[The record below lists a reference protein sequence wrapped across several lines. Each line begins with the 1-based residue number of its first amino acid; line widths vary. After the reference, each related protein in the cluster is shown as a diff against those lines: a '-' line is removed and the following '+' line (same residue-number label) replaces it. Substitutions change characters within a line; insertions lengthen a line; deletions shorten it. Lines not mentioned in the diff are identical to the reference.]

1 MRVTLA
7 DIAKACDT
15 SLSTVSR
22 ALSDPDRVNPQTR
35 ERIQR
40 VAREMGYMTNPIARA
55 LALGRTGVIGLIVP
69 DIANPFFPPIIKAV
83 QARAGRKNTAVLLA
97 DTDEHASD
105 ELERAAVLSKQVDG
119 LILVSPRTAEERLA
133 EFIELSPVV
142 FVNRQVEGA
151 QSVIIDNSDGI
162 TQAVQHLTALGH
174 RRICYLNGPRRSWSN
189 ERRRIALQEACT
201 QYGVELVEFGP
212 FEPQVQAGVRA
223 ADLVQTSGTT
233 AVIAYDDLI
242 ALGLMAR
249 LAEHR
254 LQVGRDVSVIG
265 IDDSPMSDVAYP
277 TLTSIHVPGAE
288 AGTVAVDLL
297 LEQLDDADREQPTL
311 VQLETRLIIRGS
323 TGPAPAAR

>member
-1 MRVTLA
+1 
-7 DIAKACDT
+7 
-15 SLSTVSR
+15 
-22 ALSDPDRVNPQTR
+22 
-35 ERIQR
+35 
-40 VAREMGYMTNPIARA
+40 MGYMTNPIARA
-55 LALGRTGVIGLIVP
+55 LAVGRTGLIGLIVP

-142 FVNRQVEGA
+142 FVNRRVEGA
-151 QSVIIDNSDGI
+151 PSVIIDNSDGI

-174 RRICYLNGPRRSWSN
+174 RQICYLNGPRRSWSN
-189 ERRRIALQEACT
+189 ERRRIALQEACA

-297 LEQLDDADREQPTL
+297 LEQLDDAGREQPLL

>member
-1 MRVTLA
+1 VRVTLA

-55 LALGRTGVIGLIVP
+55 LAVGRTGVIGLIVP

-119 LILVSPRTAEERLA
+119 LILVSPRTAENRLA

-142 FVNRQVEGA
+142 FVNRRVEGA
-151 QSVIIDNSDGI
+151 PSVIIDNSDGI

-189 ERRRIALQEACT
+189 ERRRAALQEACE

-249 LAEHR
+249 LAEHH

-297 LEQLDDADREQPTL
+297 LEQLDDADRDQPAA

>member
-1 MRVTLA
+1 VRVTLA

-35 ERIQR
+35 DRIQR

-55 LALGRTGVIGLIVP
+55 LAVGRTGLIGLIVP

-119 LILVSPRTAEERLA
+119 LILVSPRTAEQRLA

-142 FVNRQVEGA
+142 FVNRRVEGA
-151 QSVIIDNSDGI
+151 PSVIIDNSDGI

-189 ERRRIALQEACT
+189 ERRRIALREACA

-297 LEQLDDADREQPTL
+297 LEQLDDADRDQPTL

-323 TGPAPAAR
+323 TGPAPAAG

>member
-1 MRVTLA
+1 VRVTLA

-55 LALGRTGVIGLIVP
+55 LAVGRTGVIGLIVP

-142 FVNRQVEGA
+142 FVNRRVEGA
-151 QSVIIDNSDGI
+151 PSVIIDNSDGI

-189 ERRRIALQEACT
+189 ERRRTALQEACA

-223 ADLVQTSGTT
+223 ADLVQSSGTT

-254 LQVGRDVSVIG
+254 LVVGRDVSVIG

-288 AGTVAVDLL
+288 AGAVAVDLL
-297 LEQLDDADREQPTL
+297 LAQLDAAGQDQPPL

-323 TGPAPAAR
+323 TGPAPAQ

>member
-40 VAREMGYMTNPIARA
+40 VARELGYMTNPIARA
-55 LALGRTGVIGLIVP
+55 LASGRTGVIGLIVP

-83 QARAGRKNTAVLLA
+83 QARAGRKNAAVLLA

-119 LILVSPRTAEERLA
+119 LILVSPRTAEEKLA
-133 EFIELSPVV
+133 EFIQLAPVV

-151 QSVIIDNSDGI
+151 PSVIIDNSDGI

-189 ERRRIALQEACT
+189 ERRRTALQEACT

-277 TLTSIHVPGAE
+277 TLTSIQVPGAE

-297 LEQLDDADREQPTL
+297 LEQLDDADRDPPAA

>member
-1 MRVTLA
+1 VRVTLA

-35 ERIQR
+35 DRIQR

-55 LALGRTGVIGLIVP
+55 LAVGRTGLIGLIVP

-142 FVNRQVEGA
+142 FVNRRVEGA
-151 QSVIIDNSDGI
+151 PSVIIDNSDGI

-174 RRICYLNGPRRSWSN
+174 RQICYLNGPRRSWSN
-189 ERRRIALQEACT
+189 ERRRIALQEACA

-297 LEQLDDADREQPTL
+297 LEQLDDAGREQPLL

>member
-1 MRVTLA
+1 VRVTLA

-35 ERIQR
+35 DRIQR

-142 FVNRQVEGA
+142 FVNRRVEGA
-151 QSVIIDNSDGI
+151 PSVIIDNSDGI

-174 RRICYLNGPRRSWSN
+174 RRISYLNGPRRSWSN
-189 ERRRIALQEACT
+189 ERRRIALQEACA
-201 QYGVELVEFGP
+201 QYSVELVEFGP

-249 LAEHR
+249 LAEHH

-297 LEQLDDADREQPTL
+297 LEQLDDADRDQPTL

-323 TGPAPAAR
+323 TGPAPAP